1 MNTESTTGSGC
12 QKQDWPNHKLD
23 CQAQNYILEV
33 KLCPEDIVDPAVT
46 RTLSCPA
53 PATFEELHEVLQVAF
68 GWASTHTFDFLIK
81 DPNAAPP
88 REMTFEDYMAKLQ
101 ASFGQGPA
109 QDPGPRQNFL
119 RIKQYEEEPMGSGVA
134 VDLMH
139 AGLRVHPETP
149 EIVASKIKLGK
160 VLEQYKGSPIQY
172 QYDFGDHWDHEITVI
187 GRAAATDVFI
197 CTSGEGHG
205 VAEDVGGSR
214 AWQDLKAAYRTQR
227 PSKDQKEK
235 MNWFENQASNSDSYG
250 LGNGRDRIFDREG
263 INFRLARM

>member
-1 MNTESTTGSGC
+1 MNSESITGSDC
-12 QKQDWPNHKLD
+12 QKQDWSGHKLD
-23 CQAQNYILEV
+23 CQAQNYVLEV
-33 KLCPEDIVDPAVT
+33 KLCPENIVDPAVT

-53 PATFEELHEVLQVAF
+53 AATFEELHETLQVAF
-68 GWASTHTFDFLIK
+68 GWASTHAFDFIIK

-88 REMTFEDYMAKLQ
+88 REMTFEDYVAKMKG
-101 ASFGQGPA
+101 SFGQGPA

-119 RIKQYEEEPMGSGVA
+119 RIKQYEGESMGCGVA
-134 VDLMH
+134 VDLMY

-149 EIVASKIKLGK
+149 EIVASKVKLGK

-172 QYDFGDHWDHEITVI
+172 QYDFGDHWDHEIAVI
-187 GRAAATDVFI
+187 GRAAATYIFV
-197 CTSGEGHG
+197 CTGGEGHG
-205 VAEDVGGSR
+205 VAEDVGGFQ

-235 MNWFENQASNSDSYG
+235 MNWFERQASNSDSYG

-263 INFRLARM
+263 VNFKLARM